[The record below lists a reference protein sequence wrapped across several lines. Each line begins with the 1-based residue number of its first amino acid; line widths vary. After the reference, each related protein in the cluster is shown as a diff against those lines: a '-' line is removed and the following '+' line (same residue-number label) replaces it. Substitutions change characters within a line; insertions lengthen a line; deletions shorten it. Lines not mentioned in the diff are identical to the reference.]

1 MVMTARR
8 PLRSELLMPAG
19 DLQKLKMAVLY
30 GADAIYLGTP
40 DMSLR
45 TKSAFS
51 LEDVVE
57 GVKFAHAHGKRV
69 YLTLNLFSHNK
80 DIPKLEHYVETVRR
94 VKPDGVI
101 IADPGVFQYVREM
114 APDLELHV
122 STQANICSW
131 LSVKFWAE
139 QGAALAVLA
148 REVSYAELV
157 EIREKCPDIKLE
169 TFVHGAMCMT
179 YSGRCLLSNYMSE
192 RGANQGNCANSCRWN
207 YKVHMR
213 LKDGTIKELEL
224 NEHTRDMFEFLLE
237 EGVREGELMPIEED
251 ERGSYILN
259 AKDLCL
265 MPKLDD
271 YLRIGID
278 SLKVEGRNKSQ
289 YYVALVARAYRMA
302 IDDWYA
308 DPDGWSPEKYMAELE
323 TVQSRGYT
331 LAFHEGRLTNHGHN
345 YENTSTLAEW
355 EFAGLVHSLEQDGFT
370 MEVKNRIEAG
380 DVLEFVSPISRDTIF
395 LRIYEFI
402 DAKSGIVTDVVHA
415 GQKPVIRIPFS
426 WFVREDQDRLRTAY
440 PEMTIIR
447 KERPLT
453 RDQWD
458 RLKMDREASKIE
470 LGQGSDALY
479 DKRRDALVTSLAE
492 ANSER
497 KFKTPRLGVE
507 GCCGRGCNGCL
518 IFWQDPAYEKA
529 RELMVSKKQGEM
541 LAKNARGKSM
551 PVDCP

>member
-1 MVMTARR
+1 
-8 PLRSELLMPAG
+8 
-19 DLQKLKMAVLY
+19 
-30 GADAIYLGTP
+30 
-40 DMSLR
+40 
-45 TKSAFS
+45 
-51 LEDVVE
+51 
-57 GVKFAHAHGKRV
+57 
-69 YLTLNLFSHNK
+69 
-80 DIPKLEHYVETVRR
+80 
-94 VKPDGVI
+94 
-101 IADPGVFQYVREM
+101 
-114 APDLELHV
+114 
-122 STQANICSW
+122 
-131 LSVKFWAE
+131 
-139 QGAALAVLA
+139 
-148 REVSYAELV
+148 
-157 EIREKCPDIKLE
+157 
-169 TFVHGAMCMT
+169 
-179 YSGRCLLSNYMSE
+179 
-192 RGANQGNCANSCRWN
+192 
-207 YKVHMR
+207 
-213 LKDGTIKELEL
+213 
-224 NEHTRDMFEFLLE
+224 
-237 EGVREGELMPIEED
+237 
-251 ERGSYILN
+251 
-259 AKDLCL
+259 

-355 EFAGLVHSLEQDGFT
+355 EFAGLVHSVEQDGFT

-380 DVLEFVSPISRDTIF
+380 DVLEFVSPVSRDTIF

-479 DKRRDALVTSLAE
+479 DKRRDALVISLDE
-492 ANSER
+492 ANAER

>member
-1 MVMTARR
+1 
-8 PLRSELLMPAG
+8 MPAG

-40 DMSLR
+40 DLSLR
-45 TKSAFS
+45 TKSAFT

-57 GVKFAHAHGKRV
+57 GIKFAHQYGKRV

-80 DIPKLEHYVETVRR
+80 DIPKLEQYVETVRK
-94 VKPDGVI
+94 VQPDGVI

-131 LSVKFWAE
+131 LSVKFWE
-139 QGAALAVLA
+139 NQGASLAVLA
-148 REVSYAELV
+148 REVSFPELV
-157 EIREKCPDIKLE
+157 EIRQKCPDIKLE

-224 NEHTRDMFEFLLE
+224 NEHTKDMFEYLLE
-237 EGVREGELMPIEED
+237 EGAREGEMMPIEED

-259 AKDLCL
+259 SKDLCL
-265 MPKLDD
+265 MPKLDE
-271 YLRIGID
+271 YLALGVD

-302 IDDWYA
+302 IDDWYR
-308 DPDGWSPEKYMAELE
+308 DPEGWTPDPYMAELE

-331 LAFHEGRLTNHGHN
+331 LAFHAGRLTNHAHN

-355 EFAGLVHSLEQDGFT
+355 EFAGLVHKVEEDSFIV
-370 MEVKNRIEAG
+370 EVKNRIEAG
-380 DVLEFVSPISRDTIF
+380 DVLEFVSPLSRETVF

-402 DAKSGIVTDVVHA
+402 DARSGKVTEVVHA
-415 GQKPVIRIPFS
+415 GQKPVIRVPFA
-426 WFVREDQDRLRTAY
+426 WFDREDMAQLRTSY

-458 RLKMDREASKIE
+458 RLKLDKEASKIE
-470 LGQGSDALY
+470 LGQGSDVLY
-479 DKRRDALVTSLAE
+479 DKRRDALVQSLDE
-492 ANSER
+492 ANKER
-497 KFKTPRLGVE
+497 KFKTPRTGVE

-518 IFWQDPAYEKA
+518 IFWQDPSYEKA
-529 RELMVSKKQGEM
+529 RALMAQKKSGEM
-541 LAKNARGKSM
+541 LAKNSKGRNQNAYQK
-551 PVDCP
+551 